1 MTALESVVQRSE
13 AVEYVFVNESWQP
26 KEEALISVFDH
37 GLLYGDGVYEGLRA
51 YGGRVFMIDAHLQ
64 RLERSARCL
73 GIDLPKTTHEIMT
86 LIEQGMKRNNLSNA
100 YIRLL
105 VTRGIGPIGPDP
117 TPCCDPQL
125 IMMVRDIPPLHGQ
138 RQGGIRVALSS
149 VRRCGVD
156 SATAQIKSLNY
167 LPTILGKR
175 EANRMGVDDVIL
187 LDPRGFVAEAPVA
200 NVFIV
205 RDGEALTPSRAS
217 GILEGVT
224 RTVVMDLLRKSGVQ
238 VAEKDLT
245 PYDLSVAEEM
255 FLTGTHAEIVP
266 VEEYNGARVGDAAPG
281 PITQRALDMFH
292 EATRHQG
299 RA

>member
-1 MTALESVVQRSE
+1 MRARESAAQRSE
-13 AVEYVFVNESWQP
+13 TVEYVFVNDDWQP
-26 KEEALISVFDH
+26 KEEARISVFDH

-64 RLERSARCL
+64 RLKRSARCL
-73 GIDLPKTTHEIMT
+73 GIDLPKTIHEIAA
-86 LIEQGMKRNNLSNA
+86 LIEQGMERNNVSNA

-125 IMMVRDIPPLHGQ
+125 ILIVRDIPPLHGQ
-138 RQGGIRVALSS
+138 RQGGIGVALSS

-167 LPTILGKR
+167 LPTILAKR
-175 EANRMGVDDVIL
+175 EAKRMGVDDVIL

-224 RTVVMDLLRKSGVQ
+224 RAVVMDLLRKSGIPV
-238 VAEKDLT
+238 VEKDLT

-255 FLTGTHAEIVP
+255 FLTGTHAEVVP
-266 VEEYNGARVGDAAPG
+266 VEEYNRARVGDSAPG
-281 PITQRALDMFH
+281 PITMRVLDMFH
-292 EATRHQG
+292 EATRRQG

>member
-1 MTALESVVQRSE
+1 MSPRESAVPRRE
-13 AVEYVFVNESWQP
+13 MVEYVFVDGDWRP
-26 KEEALISVFDH
+26 KEEARISVFDH

-51 YGGRVFMIDAHLQ
+51 YGGRVFMIEAHLQ
-64 RLERSARCL
+64 RLKRSARCL
-73 GIDLPKTTHEIMT
+73 GIDVPKTAHEITT
-86 LIEQGMKRNNLSNA
+86 LIERGMERNNVSNA

-105 VTRGIGPIGPDP
+105 VTRGTGPIGPDP
-117 TPCCDPQL
+117 TPCCEPQL
-125 IMMVRDIPPLHGQ
+125 IVMVRDIPPLHGQ
-138 RQGGIRVALSS
+138 RQGGIRVALAS

-205 RDGEALTPSRAS
+205 RDGDVLTPSRAS

-224 RTVVMDLLRKSGVQ
+224 RAVVMDLLSEAGVQ
-238 VAEKDLT
+238 VFEKDLT

-266 VEEYNGARVGDAAPG
+266 VEEYNGAAVGNSAPG
-281 PITQRALDMFH
+281 PLTMKVLEMFR
-292 EATRHQG
+292 EATRHSSS
-299 RA
+299 A

>member
-1 MTALESVVQRSE
+1 MTARESVAPRSE
-13 AVEYVFVNESWQP
+13 VVEYVFLNDHWQP
-26 KEEALISVFDH
+26 KEEARISVFDH

-51 YGGRVFMIDAHLQ
+51 YAGRVFMIDAHLQ
-64 RLERSARCL
+64 RLKRSARCL
-73 GIDLPKTTHEIMT
+73 GIDLPKTIHEIT
-86 LIEQGMKRNNLSNA
+86 ALIEQGMKRNNVSNA

-205 RDGEALTPSRAS
+205 RDGEVLTPSRAS

-224 RTVVMDLLRKSGVQ
+224 RAVVMDELRKSGVP

-266 VEEYNGARVGDAAPG
+266 VAEYNGARVGGSAPG
-281 PITQRALDMFH
+281 PITLRALDMFH

>member
-1 MTALESVVQRSE
+1 MSIRESVAE
-13 AVEYVFVNESWQP
+13 HVFVDGDWRP
-26 KEEALISVFDH
+26 KAEARVSVFDH

-51 YGGRVFMIDAHLQ
+51 YDGRVFMVDAHLQ

-73 GIDLPKTTHEIMT
+73 GICLPRTTREIAA
-86 LIEQGMKRNNLSNA
+86 LIEQGMSLNGVSDA

-105 VTRGIGPIGPDP
+105 VTRGSGPIGPDP
-117 TPCCDPQL
+117 TPCCEPQL
-125 IMMVRDIPPLHGQ
+125 VIMVRDTQPLHGK
-138 RQGGIRVALSS
+138 RQDGIRVALSS

-167 LPTILGKR
+167 LPTILAKR
-175 EANRMGVDDVIL
+175 EANRMGMDDVIL

-205 RDGEALTPSRAS
+205 RDGEVLTPSRAS

-224 RTVVMDLLRKSGVQ
+224 RAVVVDLLRRDKVP
-238 VAEKDLT
+238 VFERELT
-245 PYDLSVAEEM
+245 PYDLSVADEM

-266 VEEYNGARVGDAAPG
+266 ITEYNGSMVGQSVPG
-281 PITQRALDMFH
+281 PLTCRVLDMFR
-292 EATRHQG
+292 EATRHPGQV
-299 RA
+299 